1 MLIPLM
7 ADDLTEN
14 ASGENA
20 IKLNEQKTVHLLRVV
35 MHLQVSSG
43 CSQIISCG
51 QLICTH
57 ITDGL

>member
-1 MLIPLM
+1 MFIPIK

-14 ASGENA
+14 ACGENA

-35 MHLQVSSG
+35 MRLQVSSG